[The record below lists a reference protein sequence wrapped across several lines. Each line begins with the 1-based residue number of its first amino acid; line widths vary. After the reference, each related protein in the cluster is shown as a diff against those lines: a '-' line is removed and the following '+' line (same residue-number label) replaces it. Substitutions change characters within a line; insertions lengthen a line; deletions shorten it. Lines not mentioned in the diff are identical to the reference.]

1 MTTTPMDVTANTPT
15 HWVLQRSDPGG
26 DEVLPGQG
34 ASSDDASLSFG
45 DLLDVLNPLQHL
57 PVVGTLY
64 RALTGDTMTDT
75 ARMAGGALYGGPF
88 GLVSALANVVVEHET
103 GHDIGDTALAWLNEA
118 PDTAVGSETMV
129 AAAPAEPTLPTAP
142 EPSKPAVDDPNRVVV
157 ASFTPRSAQQ
167 ASTEKAAVPAT
178 TQFEGRTA
186 DRLDAFI
193 RNASAVKRPG
203 PMPGSIGDTARLQ
216 AAALK
221 PPGIAAKPKDGS
233 RETEQRAE
241 PTVALAGND
250 AGTVNEWMLR
260 ALEKY
265 EHMQKQETG

>member
-1 MTTTPMDVTANTPT
+1 MTTSPIDATANTPA
-15 HWVLQRSDPGG
+15 HWVLRRSDPGG
-26 DEVLPGQG
+26 DEVLPGQDTDSG
-34 ASSDDASLSFG
+34 GESLGFG

-75 ARMAGGALYGGPF
+75 ARMAGGALYGGPL
-88 GLVSALANVVVEHET
+88 GLISALANVVVEHET
-103 GHDIGDTALAWLNEA
+103 GHDIGDTALAWLHDA
-118 PDTAVGSETMV
+118 PETAVGSDTMV
-129 AAAPAEPTLPTAP
+129 AAAPAAPAEPTPP
-142 EPSKPAVDDPNRVVV
+142 EPASPPVEDPNRIVV
-157 ASFTPRSAQQ
+157 ASFTPRSAQT
-167 ASTEKAAVPAT
+167 APAERSEAPAT

-193 RNASAVKRPG
+193 RSANAVKRPG

-221 PPGIAAKPKDGS
+221 PPGIAGKPKDGS

-241 PTVALAGND
+241 PVLALAGND